1 MIVRAEKVLP
11 ENDAAGVLPPV
22 IFGTSGLG
30 NLFEAYGDELK
41 YAVVR
46 ECLRVSNGRTFFDS
60 AGKYGAGLAL
70 EVLGKCLRQ
79 LQVPP
84 EQVVISNKLGWY
96 RTPLKTTAPTFEP
109 GVWKGLEYDA
119 VQKISYKG
127 ILECFEQGNELLGG
141 YIPQMVSVHDPD
153 EYLATAKSKL
163 HEQQLYE
170 DVLGAYKALHDLKQR
185 GKVQAI
191 GVGAKDWKTIRRIA
205 ADVPLDWVMIANSM
219 TIRQHPQA
227 LLDLMVQL
235 SGKGVKIINAA
246 LFHSGFLLG
255 GDHYDYKPVIPGTA
269 EHDALYS
276 WRTDFQ
282 AVCSSFGITPAA
294 ACIQFGLHAPG
305 VTSIALNTMDVKRIE
320 ENMQYATTEIAAPV
334 WRMLQAKGLMQVNF
348 FEQDA
353 SIVRD

>member
-1 MIVRAEKVLP
+1 MKENEEKRLP
-11 ENDAAGVLPPV
+11 ENGAADQLPSV

-30 NLFEAYGDELK
+30 NLFEAYGDDVK
-41 YAVVR
+41 YSIVR
-46 ECLRVSNGRTFFDS
+46 ECLRVSNGTTFFDS

-70 EVLGKCLRQ
+70 EMLGKCLRQ

-96 RTPLKTTAPTFEP
+96 RTELTSAEPGFEP
-109 GVWKGLEYDA
+109 GVWKGLQYDA

-170 DVLGAYKALHDLKQR
+170 DVLGAYKALYQLRQQ
-185 GKVQAI
+185 GKVRSI

-205 ADVPLDWVMIANSM
+205 GDVPLDWVMIANSM
-219 TIRQHPQA
+219 TIRHHPQD
-227 LLDLMVQL
+227 LLDFMVRL
-235 SGKGVKIINAA
+235 NGEGVNIINAA

-255 GDHYDYKPVIPGTA
+255 GDHYDYKLVKPGTA
-269 EHDALYS
+269 EHDALYK
-276 WRTDFQ
+276 WRADFQ
-282 AVCSSFGITPAA
+282 AVCNTFGITPAA

-305 VTSIALNTMDVKRIE
+305 VGSIALNTMDVKRLR
-320 ENMQYATTEIAAPV
+320 ENMLYATTDIAAPV
-334 WRMLQAKGLMQVNF
+334 WQTLKAKGLMQVNF
-348 FEQDA
+348 FERDATMVQD
-353 SIVRD
+353 